1 LVAAD
6 LAGGGEIMMLTRMVD
21 GAAADEEPIVVA
33 RARDDRPVLATLELS
48 HRISPAGEAVVAI
61 GGELDIATAELAVR
75 YVRQV
80 TDQHRGP
87 VIVDLAAL
95 SFCDAGG
102 LGALLRMAGY
112 AEQAGCPFRLASPRP
127 SLVKIMRITG
137 LDRRFL
143 PLSGGCPPDSQ
154 RHVLVMS
161 EYRAGR
167 QPRADHGPSQP
178 AGEAAHSSR

>member
-1 LVAAD
+1 
-6 LAGGGEIMMLTRMVD
+6 MMLTRVID
-21 GAAADEEPIVVA
+21 SAAADVEPIAVA
-33 RARDDRPVLATLELS
+33 RAGVHQPVPAALELS
-48 HRISPAGEAVVAI
+48 HRISPAGEAVVDI

-80 TDQHRGP
+80 TGRHRGP

-95 SFCDAGG
+95 SFRDAGG

-143 PLSGGCPPDSQ
+143 SSPGGCLPDSQ
-154 RHVLVMS
+154 GTS
-161 EYRAGR
+161 W
-167 QPRADHGPSQP
+167 
-178 AGEAAHSSR
+178 